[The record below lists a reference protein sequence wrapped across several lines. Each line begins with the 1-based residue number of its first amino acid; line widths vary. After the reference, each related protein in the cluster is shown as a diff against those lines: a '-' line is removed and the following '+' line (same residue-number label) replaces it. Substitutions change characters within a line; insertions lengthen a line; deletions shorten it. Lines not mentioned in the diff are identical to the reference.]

1 MANSLNNSVLLPP
14 PFLVGLIRRRTMM
27 KALAKPIGTLIYAA
41 EMPASGVR
49 SIDVYRYDT
58 AMGAFECSDIS
69 DLASS
74 VNNVYAIPK
83 NDSIGVLIN
92 YGNIRGTLTKVDNTH
107 FTFQN
112 QRTEQDR
119 AANTRCVITSVLTI
133 PIGLR
138 NTEAIEYR
146 LEFEGYCKADAY
158 YRGGPYSQYIETA
171 TSAQPSGGS
180 NKAYKC
186 KKTVWFS
193 VKWTGNNFAVTTH
206 KAVQKVW
213 KVADVPFVDEGEY
226 ADERTLTSFG
236 TGDVSPHIFI
246 ECLGAVTAKL
256 YQL

>member
-1 MANSLNNSVLLPP
+1 
-14 PFLVGLIRRRTMM
+14 
-27 KALAKPIGTLIYAA
+27 
-41 EMPASGVR
+41 MPASGVR

-58 AMGAFECSDIS
+58 ALGAFECSDIS

-83 NDSIGVLIN
+83 NDSIGTIIKWGGV
-92 YGNIRGTLTKVDNTH
+92 RGTLTKVDGSH

-112 QRTEQDR
+112 QRTEQER
-119 AANTRCVITSVLTI
+119 AANTRCVITSTLTI

-146 LEFEGYCKADAY
+146 LEFEGYCKATAY
-158 YRGGPYSQYIETA
+158 YKGGPYSQNIDTA
-171 TSAQPSGGS
+171 ASAQPSGAS
-180 NKAYKC
+180 NSAYKC

-193 VKWTGNNFAVTTH
+193 VKWTGSNFAVTTH
-206 KAVQKVW
+206 RSIQKVW
-213 KVADVPFVDEGEY
+213 KVADVPFIDEGEY
-226 ADERTLTSFG
+226 TDERTLTSFG
-236 TGDVSPHIFI
+236 TGDVSPHILI

>member
-1 MANSLNNSVLLPP
+1 
-14 PFLVGLIRRRTMM
+14 MM
-27 KALAKPIGTLIYAA
+27 KALAKPIGTLVYAA

-58 AMGAFECSDIS
+58 ALGAFECSDIS
-69 DLASS
+69 DLPSS
-74 VNNVYAIPK
+74 VNTVYCVPK

-92 YGNIRGTLTKVDNTH
+92 WGGIRGALTKVDDTH

-146 LEFEGYCKADAY
+146 LEFEGNCKAEAY
-158 YRGGPYSQYIETA
+158 YTGGPYGQIIDTTA
-171 TSAQPSGGS
+171 SAQPSGGS
-180 NKAYKC
+180 NKAYRC

-193 VKWTGNNFAVTTH
+193 VKWTGSNFSVTTH

-213 KVADVPFVDEGEY
+213 KMADTPYVDEGEY
-226 ADERTLTSFG
+226 TDERTLTSFG
-236 TGDVSPHIFI
+236 KNDVSPHIVI

>member
-1 MANSLNNSVLLPP
+1 MVNPLNNSVLPPP
-14 PFLVGLIRRRTMM
+14 PFLVGLIRRRAMM

-58 AMGAFECSDIS
+58 ALGAFECSDIS

-74 VNNVYAIPK
+74 VNTVYAIPK
-83 NDSIGVLIN
+83 NDNIGVLIN
-92 YGNIRGTLTKVDNTH
+92 YGNIRGTLTKVDSTH

-158 YRGGPYSQYIETA
+158 YRGGPYEQLIETA
-171 TSAQPSGGS
+171 TSAQPSGNS
-180 NKAYKC
+180 DKSYKC

-193 VKWTGNNFAVTTH
+193 VKWTGSNFAVTTH
-206 KAVQKVW
+206 RAVQKVW
-213 KVADVPFVDEGEY
+213 KVADVPFIDEGEY
-226 ADERTLTSFG
+226 TDERTLTSFG
-236 TGDVSPHIFI
+236 WGNVSPHILI

>member
-1 MANSLNNSVLLPP
+1 
-14 PFLVGLIRRRTMM
+14 
-27 KALAKPIGTLIYAA
+27 
-41 EMPASGVR
+41 MPASGVR

-58 AMGAFECSDIS
+58 ALGAFECSDIS

-74 VNNVYAIPK
+74 VNTVYAIPK
-83 NDSIGVLIN
+83 NDNIGVLIN
-92 YGNIRGTLTKVDNTH
+92 WGGIRGTLTKVDDTH

-119 AANTRCVITSVLTI
+119 AANTRCVITSTLTI
-133 PIGLR
+133 PIGVR
-138 NTEAIEYR
+138 NTETIEYR
-146 LEFEGYCKADAY
+146 LEFEGYCKAEAY
-158 YRGGPYSQYIETA
+158 YRGGPYSQNID
-171 TSAQPSGGS
+171 TSSSQQPTGGS

-213 KVADVPFVDEGEY
+213 KVADTPYVDEGEY
-226 ADERTLTSFG
+226 TDERTLTSFG
-236 TGDVSPHIFI
+236 TSDVLPHILI
-246 ECLGAVTAKL
+246 ECLGETTAKL

>member
-1 MANSLNNSVLLPP
+1 MVNPLNNSVLLPP
-14 PFLVGLIRRRTMM
+14 PFLVGLIRRRAMM

-58 AMGAFECSDIS
+58 ALGAFECSDIS

-83 NDSIGVLIN
+83 NDSIGTIIKW
-92 YGNIRGTLTKVDNTH
+92 GGISSTLTKVDDTH
-107 FTFQN
+107 FTLQN

-119 AANTRCVITSVLTI
+119 AANTRCVITSTLTI

-146 LEFEGYCKADAY
+146 LEYEGYCKATAY
-158 YRGGPYSQYIETA
+158 YRGGPYSQNIDTA
-171 TSAQPSGGS
+171 TSAQPSGAS
-180 NKAYKC
+180 NSAYKC

-193 VKWTGNNFAVTTH
+193 VKWTGGNFAVTTH
-206 KAVQKVW
+206 RVVQKVW

-226 ADERTLTSFG
+226 TDEATRSSFG
-236 TGDVSPHIFI
+236 TNDTSPHIRI

>member
-1 MANSLNNSVLLPP
+1 MSILHQV
-14 PFLVGLIRRRTMM
+14 IRRRMM
-27 KALAKPIGTLIYAA
+27 GGEEKPVGTLVYAA

-58 AMGAFECSDIS
+58 ALGAFECSDIS

-74 VNNVYAIPK
+74 VNTVYAIPK
-83 NDSIGVLIN
+83 NDNIGVLIN
-92 YGNIRGTLTKVDNTH
+92 WGGIRGTLTKVDSTH

-112 QRTEQDR
+112 QRTEQER

-146 LEFEGYCKADAY
+146 LDFEGYNNASAY
-158 YRGGPYSQYIETA
+158 YIGGPYSQPIDTG
-171 TSAQPSGGS
+171 TSIQPSGAS

-186 KKTVWFS
+186 KKSVWFS
-193 VKWTGNNFAVTTH
+193 VYWSGSTFYVTTH
-206 KAVQKVW
+206 RVKQKVW
-213 KVADVPFVDEGEY
+213 KLTQNGGVIDEAEY
-226 ADERTLTSFG
+226 TDERTVSSFG
-236 TGDVSPHIFI
+236 TNDVTPYFFI
-246 ECLGAVTAKL
+246 DRCYGLTTAKL

>member
-1 MANSLNNSVLLPP
+1 
-14 PFLVGLIRRRTMM
+14 MM

-69 DLASS
+69 DLGAS
-74 VNNVYAIPK
+74 VNLVYAIPK
-83 NDSIGVLIN
+83 NDSIGVFIN
-92 YGNIRGTLTKVDNTH
+92 YGNIRGSLTKVDDTH

-119 AANTRCVITSVLTI
+119 AANTRCVITSTLTI

-146 LEFEGYCKADAY
+146 LDFEGYNNASAY
-158 YRGGPYSQYIETA
+158 YRGGPYSQPIDTG
-171 TSAQPSGGS
+171 TSIQPSGAS

-186 KKTVWFS
+186 KKSVWFS
-193 VKWTGNNFAVTTH
+193 VYWSGSTFYVTTH
-206 KAVQKVW
+206 RVKQKVW
-213 KVADVPFVDEGEY
+213 KLTQNGGVIDEAEY
-226 ADERTLTSFG
+226 TDERTVSSFG
-236 TGDVSPHIFI
+236 TNDVTPYFFI
-246 ECLGAVTAKL
+246 DRCYGLTTAKL

>member
-1 MANSLNNSVLLPP
+1 
-14 PFLVGLIRRRTMM
+14 M

-69 DLASS
+69 DLGAS
-74 VNNVYAIPK
+74 VNFVYAIPK

-92 YGNIRGTLTKVDNTH
+92 YGAIRGTLTKVDDAH

-119 AANTRCVITSVLTI
+119 AANTRCVITSTLTI

-146 LEFEGYCKADAY
+146 LEFEGYCKGEAY
-158 YRGGPYSQYIETA
+158 YRGGPYAQLIDTTS
-171 TSAQPSGGS
+171 SAQPSGRS

-193 VKWTGNNFAVTTH
+193 VKWTGSNFAVTTH
-206 KAVQKVW
+206 RSVQKVW
-213 KVADVPFVDEGEY
+213 KVADVPFIDEGEY
-226 ADERTLTSFG
+226 TDETTRSSFG
-236 TGDVSPHIFI
+236 SNDTSPHILI

>member
-1 MANSLNNSVLLPP
+1 
-14 PFLVGLIRRRTMM
+14 MM
-27 KALAKPIGTLIYAA
+27 KALANIPEGTLVYAT

-58 AMGAFECSDIS
+58 ALGAFECSDIS
-69 DLASS
+69 DLAATT
-74 VNNVYAIPK
+74 NNVYCVPK
-83 NDSIGVLIN
+83 NDAVGVLIN
-92 YGNIRGTLTKVDNTH
+92 YGNIRGMLTKVDGTH

-119 AANTRCVITSVLTI
+119 AANTRCVITSLLTI
-133 PIGLR
+133 PIGIR
-138 NTEAIEYR
+138 NTETIEYR
-146 LEFEGYCKADAY
+146 LDFEGYCKAEAY
-158 YRGGPYSQYIETA
+158 YAGGPYNQPIDTA
-171 TSAQPSGGS
+171 ASAQPSGGS

-193 VKWTGNNFAVTTH
+193 VKWTGSNFAVTTH

-213 KVADVPFVDEGEY
+213 KVADVPFIDEGEFT
-226 ADERTLTSFG
+226 DERTLPSFG
-236 TGDVSPHIFI
+236 TSSVSPHISI

>member
-1 MANSLNNSVLLPP
+1 
-14 PFLVGLIRRRTMM
+14 M

-58 AMGAFECSDIS
+58 ALGAFECSDIS

-74 VNNVYAIPK
+74 VNNIYAIPK
-83 NDSIGVLIN
+83 NDSIGVLLKW
-92 YGNIRGTLTKVDNTH
+92 GAIRSTLTKVDNKH
-107 FTFQN
+107 FTLQN

-119 AANTRCVITSVLTI
+119 AANTRCVITSLLTI

-146 LEFEGYCKADAY
+146 LEYEGYCKADAY
-158 YRGGPYSQYIETA
+158 YRGGPYSQLIATA
-171 TSAQPSGGS
+171 TSAQPSGAS
-180 NKAYKC
+180 NSAYKC

-193 VKWTGNNFAVTTH
+193 VKWTGGNFAVTTH
-206 KAVQKVW
+206 RSVQKVW

-226 ADERTLTSFG
+226 TDERTLTSFG
-236 TGDVSPHIFI
+236 TSDVSPHISI

>member
-1 MANSLNNSVLLPP
+1 
-14 PFLVGLIRRRTMM
+14 M

-83 NDSIGVLIN
+83 NDSIGVSLKW
-92 YGNIRGTLTKVDNTH
+92 GAIRSTLTKVDNNHCTL
-107 FTFQN
+107 QN

-119 AANTRCVITSVLTI
+119 AANTRCVIASTLTI

-146 LEFEGYCKADAY
+146 LEYEGYCKATAY
-158 YRGGPYSQYIETA
+158 YKGGPYSQLIDTA
-171 TSAQPSGGS
+171 ASAQPSGGS
-180 NKAYKC
+180 NSAYKC

-193 VKWTGNNFAVTTH
+193 VKWTGSNFAVTTH
-206 KAVQKVW
+206 RAVQKVW
-213 KVADVPFVDEGEY
+213 KVADVPFIDEGEY
-226 ADERTLTSFG
+226 TDERTLTSFG
-236 TGDVSPHIFI
+236 TGDVSPHILI